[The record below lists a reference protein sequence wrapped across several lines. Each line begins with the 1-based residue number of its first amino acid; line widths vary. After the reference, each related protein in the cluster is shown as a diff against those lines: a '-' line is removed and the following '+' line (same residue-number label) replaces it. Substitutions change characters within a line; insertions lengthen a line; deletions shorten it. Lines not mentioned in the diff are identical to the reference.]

1 MEPTADGVRPFE
13 PITAGRPAPVVAPAR
28 GTDTSAN
35 GAAPPVSRHWA
46 GTVGRLLRSGLA
58 VLIVCAVLAPAAR
71 AFEWCPNALGPDA
84 YCLDGYACC
93 PYPYG
98 PGYWC

>member
-1 MEPTADGVRPFE
+1 MGPTADRVRPFE
-13 PITAGRPAPVVAPAR
+13 PITAGHAAPAAAPAR
-28 GTDTSAN
+28 GTDTSAS
-35 GAAPPVSRHWA
+35 GAALPVSRHWA

-58 VLIVCAVLAPAAR
+58 VLLVCAVLTPAAH

-84 YCLDGYACC
+84 WCPDGWACC